1 MKSVLCFG
9 DSNTWGAI
17 PGSDTGRF
25 GSDVRWPSVMADH
38 LGPEVAVYEAGL
50 NGRTTVFDV
59 LPRAWRNGKDLLVPT
74 IEVCAP
80 LDVVVVLL
88 GTNDVALPYVSAA
101 EIAAGAGE
109 LITIIRRCDE
119 FGPKPG
125 VAPLPLLVA
134 PHVVGALGADDE
146 RESPGARERS
156 VDLVDEYRR
165 LVERLKCHYV
175 DLSTAVEPS
184 DVDPWHWEPAG
195 HQAAA
200 DLIGAEVRRILD

>member
-25 GSDVRWPSVMADH
+25 GPDVRWPSVMNER
-38 LGPEVAVYEAGL
+38 LGPDVTVYEAGL
-50 NGRTTVFDV
+50 NGRTTVFDR
-59 LPRAWRNGKDLLVPT
+59 LPWGWRNGKDLLVPT

-80 LDVVVVLL
+80 LDVVIVLL
-88 GTNDVALPYVSAA
+88 GTNDASLPYVSAV
-101 EIAAGAGE
+101 EIASGAGE
-109 LITIIRRCDE
+109 LITIIRCCDG
-119 FGPKPG
+119 FGPRSG
-125 VAPLPLLVA
+125 LAPLPLLVA
-134 PHVVGALGADDE
+134 PHVVGVLGAEDE
-146 RESPGARERS
+146 QVSPGARERS
-156 VDLVDEYRR
+156 VELVDEYRR
-165 LVERLKCHYV
+165 LAEALKCHFV
-175 DLSTAVEPS
+175 DLSSAVEPS